1 MGGSDINRKPSNSP
15 TSSIEALEQRLSA
28 LTTNNCAYE
37 QQKALWEGKAT
48 ANQHNTLGATLNTNQ
63 FANHLQHSFTSNE
76 YARLGQMA
84 LQAMARPVLGPEIQ
98 TPTSAWAGL
107 GFSRSM
113 NSADMARYVNLTPFD
128 LMLPQTLV
136 LMKFGFY

>member
-48 ANQHNTLGATLNTNQ
+48 SNHTALGATLNTNQ

-113 NSADMARYVNLTPFD
+113 NSADMAR
-128 LMLPQTLV
+128 
-136 LMKFGFY
+136 

>member
-37 QQKALWEGKAT
+37 QQKALWEGKTAT
-48 ANQHNTLGATLNTNQ
+48 NHSALGATLNTNQ

-113 NSADMARYVNLTPFD
+113 NSADMARYVNSASFDPHWFWRNFD
-128 LMLPQTLV
+128 LTII
-136 LMKFGFY
+136 Y

>member
-1 MGGSDINRKPSNSP
+1 MDI
-15 TSSIEALEQRLSA
+15 I
-28 LTTNNCAYE
+28 C
-37 QQKALWEGKAT
+37 
-48 ANQHNTLGATLNTNQ
+48 
-63 FANHLQHSFTSNE
+63 QHSFTSNE

-113 NSADMARYVNLTPFD
+113 NSADMAR
-128 LMLPQTLV
+128 
-136 LMKFGFY
+136 